1 MISKK
6 TLLTYFIL
14 SATVITLAGGS
25 SWADERG
32 VNPEVYGTW
41 DMLEI
46 KNLGMTL
53 QLTLTIKENE
63 VIGVNN
69 CYLGKYK
76 VSARTA
82 SPAVITPNEI
92 RVLEASEAIKEYSP
106 GFLRCRASLDVGELQ
121 YQLRDGKLILYA
133 PEEEETFEC
142 TRSGGQFKAAKRY
155 KKSKDPKAAK
165 GYEKSRDPKVELAY
179 TKRGT
184 AYLKKGQYNEA
195 IEEYNK
201 AIKINPNYSL
211 AYYNR
216 SVAYSRIGQ
225 HDRALTDCNKVL
237 QLDPKHA
244 KSYYTR
250 GVSYWHLGTKNQAI
264 KDFQAAAR
272 LEHKGAQD
280 FLSSNG
286 MKW

>member
-1 MISKK
+1 MILRKV
-6 TLLTYFIL
+6 LLICLTV
-14 SATVITLAGGS
+14 SAMAITLTGGN
-25 SWADERG
+25 SWADDRRVDPG
-32 VNPEVYGTW
+32 VYGTW
-41 DMLEI
+41 DMLEL
-46 KNLGMTL
+46 KNLGITL
-53 QLTLTIKENE
+53 QSTLTIEENQ
-63 VIGVNN
+63 VIAVSN
-69 CYLGKYK
+69 CSFGDYR
-76 VSARTA
+76 VSVQTA
-82 SPAVITPNEI
+82 SPALITPKEI
-92 RVLEASEAIKEYSP
+92 RILESSEAIKEYSP
-106 GFLRCRASLDVGELQ
+106 GFLRCRASLDVGELE
-121 YQLRDGKLILYA
+121 YLLGEGKLLLFL
-133 PEEEETFEC
+133 PEEEETFELS
-142 TRSGGQFKAAKRY
+142 RSGAQFRAAKRY
-155 KKSKDPKAAK
+155 K
-165 GYEKSRDPKVELAY
+165 KSRDPKVELAY

-195 IEEYNK
+195 IGEYNK
-201 AIKINPNYSL
+201 ALKINPNYAL

-225 HDRALTDCNKVL
+225 YDRALTDCNKVL

-264 KDFQAAAR
+264 KDFQTAAR